1 MTVLSFDKDGVEV
14 VYEGSE
20 FRLER
25 DFVEEAIGKSY
36 PDITDHE
43 VLKIIEKN
51 PSFNGP
57 ARRIGDILRK

>member
-1 MTVLSFDKDGVEV
+1 MTVLSFDKQGVDV

-25 DFVEEAIGKSY
+25 EFVEEAIGKSY

-43 VLKIIEKN
+43 VLKIIEKK
-51 PSFNGP
+51 PSLSGP
-57 ARRIGDILRK
+57 ARRIEDILRT